1 MKRYKC
7 VIFDLDGT
15 VLNTERMNMIPLQ
28 RLVKEELNIF
38 IPYNDLLKYMAYPGI
53 KTIEELGFK
62 DIEKSYA
69 KWVEYVNSFEEGAT
83 LYEGFNKL
91 IPRLNELG
99 IKCAIASS
107 KMKKQYEIDFSPTG
121 LEEYIS
127 CTVLAEDTE
136 RHKPYPDPLLKV
148 CDALDLNGEECI
160 YMGDTLSDYK
170 ATKAANMDFALAKWG
185 SASIDGI
192 QGDYLLDTPLDLLK
206 YILI

>member
-15 VLNTERMNMIPLQ
+15 VLNTERMNMLPLQ
-28 RLVKEELNIF
+28 RLVKEELDIL
-38 IPYNDLLKYMAYPGI
+38 IPYNDLLKYMAYPGK

-83 LYEGFNKL
+83 LYEGFNEL

-107 KMKKQYEIDFSPTG
+107 KMKKQYEIDFYPTG
-121 LEEYIS
+121 LEKYIS

-148 CDALDLNGEECI
+148 CDTLDING
-160 YMGDTLSDYK
+160 
-170 ATKAANMDFALAKWG
+170 
-185 SASIDGI
+185 
-192 QGDYLLDTPLDLLK
+192 
-206 YILI
+206 

>member
-15 VLNTERMNMIPLQ
+15 VLNTERMNMLPLQ
-28 RLVKEELNIF
+28 RLVKEELDIL
-38 IPYNDLLKYMAYPGI
+38 IPYNDLLKYMAYPG
-53 KTIEELGFK
+53 
-62 DIEKSYA
+62 

-83 LYEGFNKL
+83 LYEGFNEL

-107 KMKKQYEIDFSPTG
+107 KMKKQYEIDFYPTG
-121 LEEYIS
+121 LEKYIS

-148 CDALDLNGEECI
+148 CDTLDIN
-160 YMGDTLSDYK
+160 
-170 ATKAANMDFALAKWG
+170 
-185 SASIDGI
+185 
-192 QGDYLLDTPLDLLK
+192 
-206 YILI
+206 

>member
-107 KMKKQYEIDFSPTG
+107 KMKK
-121 LEEYIS
+121 
-127 CTVLAEDTE
+127 TV
-136 RHKPYPDPLLKV
+136 
-148 CDALDLNGEECI
+148 
-160 YMGDTLSDYK
+160 
-170 ATKAANMDFALAKWG
+170 
-185 SASIDGI
+185 
-192 QGDYLLDTPLDLLK
+192 
-206 YILI
+206 